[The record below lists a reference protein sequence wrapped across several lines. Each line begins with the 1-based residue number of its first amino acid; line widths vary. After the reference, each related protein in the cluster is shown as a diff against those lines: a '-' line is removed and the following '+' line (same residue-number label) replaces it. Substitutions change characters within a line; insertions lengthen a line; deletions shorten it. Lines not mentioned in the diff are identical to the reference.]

1 MFTHNS
7 YYWFPLINNL
17 VLVLP
22 LSSFRW
28 AMSSLTLKGKPSD
41 HVPVASASSTAIT
54 STSSNGTTGM
64 ANPN

>member
-1 MFTHNS
+1 
-7 YYWFPLINNL
+7 
-17 VLVLP
+17 
-22 LSSFRW
+22 
-28 AMSSLTLKGKPSD
+28 MSSLTLKGKPSD